1 MDKVELRACLVSSRV
16 RLGGAKSASFTEGTA
31 TCEPFLRGS
40 ILHFRRVS
48 TEHTLLRE
56 VLYVPRN
63 VNRLNPHLYKT
74 GSKSAWR
81 VLAFAFLRAG
91 SSLGEG
97 GEGFFYGA
105 EVRRVARQEPQLASP
120 FLDELSLTHLLVCT
134 ERLSMSTICPLF
146 EGWRQDVPHVEP
158 E

>member
-74 GSKSAWR
+74 GSKDSVR
-81 VLAFAFLRAG
+81 IRLFLMLLGLSHAP
-91 SSLGEG
+91 SHPESLGVWESG
-97 GEGFFYGA
+97 LMPG
-105 EVRRVARQEPQLASP
+105 R
-120 FLDELSLTHLLVCT
+120 LL
-134 ERLSMSTICPLF
+134 
-146 EGWRQDVPHVEP
+146 
-158 E
+158 